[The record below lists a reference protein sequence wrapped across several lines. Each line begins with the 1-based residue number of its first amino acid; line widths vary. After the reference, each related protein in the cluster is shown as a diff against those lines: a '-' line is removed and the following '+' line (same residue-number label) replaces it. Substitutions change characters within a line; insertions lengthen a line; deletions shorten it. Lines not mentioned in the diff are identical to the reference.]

1 MLTSL
6 YRSLREEQLIETK
19 EAQVQSWIFVTS
31 PSDQELIDLARNHHL
46 EIGHL
51 RDALDPLEV
60 PRLEIEGSI
69 VYLFTRLPL
78 RDGASATSPYLIIHT
93 DEHLISIT
101 EKPIPFLSAWI
112 EQSKVIV
119 TTQKTKLILQILS
132 QINHA
137 YVTQMNAIS
146 KQIRSIGAQL
156 SDADIKNRNIV
167 QLVSLER
174 ILQDFVS
181 SLVPMN
187 SILGQL
193 MLGKHL
199 KFYDEDKD
207 LIEDLVHSTGQL
219 IELARSHLKTI
230 VSLREASS
238 TIMTNNLNRIIKL
251 LTSLTVILMF
261 PNLVTGL
268 YGMNVA
274 MPYADSP
281 FAFVGILIFILTMT
295 ICLFILFAK
304 NRWL

>member
-1 MLTSL
+1 MLTSF
-6 YRSLREEQLIETK
+6 YRSLREERLM
-19 EAQVQSWIFVTS
+19 EATATQVNSWILATS
-31 PSDQELIDLARNHHL
+31 PSEQELQSLAERYHL

-51 RDALDPLEV
+51 KDALDPLEV
-60 PRLEIEGSI
+60 PRLEIEGP
-69 VYLFTRLPL
+69 VLYLFTRLPL
-78 RDGASATSPYLIIHT
+78 REGSAATSPYLIIHT
-93 DEHLISIT
+93 DDHLFSIT
-101 EKPIPFLSAWI
+101 EKPVSFLSAWI
-112 EQSKVIV
+112 EQSKDIV

-137 YVTQMNAIS
+137 YVSQMNAIS

-156 SDADIKNRNIV
+156 ADADIKNRNIV

-187 SILGQL
+187 SILSQL
-193 MLGKHL
+193 LIGKYI

-207 LIEDLVHSTGQL
+207 LIEDLAHSTGQL

-281 FAFVGILIFILTMT
+281 FAFVGILFFILAMT